1 MTRPSR
7 RTERRDDIRT
17 EASFLGWTCVV
28 LAVVSWAL
36 VARLVF
42 DDGRVAL
49 TNGGW
54 VVLWSALGIAG
65 TVGAAACYAV
75 SAVARLLAA
84 EPEDRRPGLSG
95 A

>member
-17 EASFLGWTCVV
+17 EAAFLGWTCVV
-28 LAVVSWAL
+28 LAVLGWSFA
-36 VARLVF
+36 ARLAF
-42 DDGRVAL
+42 DDGRVAI
-49 TNGGW
+49 TDGGW
-54 VVLWSALGIAG
+54 LVLWSVLGLAG

-84 EPEDRRPGLSG
+84 DPEDGGPGITAG
-95 A
+95 